1 MPPEDCGALARLA
14 LAVVEVTFRCR
25 TCEPDCL
32 DGIDLGDLLPA
43 PTEVELGAEEA
54 CEGRER
60 ELVSEHTR
68 KSRPVAICEVA
79 IGEKV
84 NKDGHYHCCCIGV
97 NVGWI

>member
-1 MPPEDCGALARLA
+1 MPPEDAGALARLA

-54 CEGRER
+54 C
-60 ELVSEHTR
+60 V
-68 KSRPVAICEVA
+68 
-79 IGEKV
+79 
-84 NKDGHYHCCCIGV
+84 
-97 NVGWI
+97 